1 MINLLRIEFKRWIIN
16 KYFVLMAIIS
26 VLIGINS
33 VGLHSENIGWYIVF
47 YCVFIMIFMC
57 IENSSI
63 GYRNKIIAGY
73 SRKMIF
79 AVEWITAVVSSSIW
93 VVLFVAATIVN
104 NAFMLKLIPVIE
116 MVKMFVMLIIIFI
129 SITSLALLF
138 SVMITNKWVGIIAC
152 VVILFLSAFI
162 GVEAD
167 FNENKNEVSVSS
179 IVADVIPFNSLEETF
194 GMYSAYYDSWKYR
207 VFEYGIKIGVYNKQ
221 PLSDENNKEYMENGI
236 YSIVLT
242 TLLAGAS
249 MVAIS
254 KKDFK

>member
-1 MINLLRIEFKRWIIN
+1 MVNLLKIEFKRWIIN
-16 KYFVLMAIIS
+16 KFFVLMSIIS
-26 VLIGINS
+26 ILIGINS
-33 VGLHSENIGWYIVF
+33 VELHNENIGWYIILF
-47 YCVFIMIFMC
+47 CVFIMFFIGV
-57 IENSSI
+57 ENSGI

-79 AVEWITAVVSSSIW
+79 ATEWITAVVSSSIW
-93 VVLFVAATIVN
+93 VVLFVTATIVN
-104 NAFMLKLIPVIE
+104 NTYMLKLIPAIE
-116 MVKMFVMLIIIFI
+116 MVKMFVMLIIIFV
-129 SITSLALLF
+129 SITSIALFF
-138 SVMITNKWVGIIAC
+138 SVMITNKWVGIIVC
-152 VVILFLSAFI
+152 VVVLFLSVFI

-179 IVADVIPFNSLEETF
+179 VVADIVPFNSLDETF
-194 GMYSAYYDSWKYR
+194 GMYGRYYDSWKYR

-221 PLSDENNKEYMENGI
+221 PLSDEDNKEYMENAI

-249 MVAIS
+249 LVAIS